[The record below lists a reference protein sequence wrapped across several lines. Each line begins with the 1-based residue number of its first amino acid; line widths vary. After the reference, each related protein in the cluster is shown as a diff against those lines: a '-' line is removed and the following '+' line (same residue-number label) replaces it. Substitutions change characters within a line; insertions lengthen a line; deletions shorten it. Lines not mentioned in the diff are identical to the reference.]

1 MKLFSNIRGD
11 ISGAISAAILQLPSA
26 ITFGIVAFA
35 PLGVGFASQAVMYG
49 IYGAIFCG
57 FFASLFGSSRFGI
70 TGPSASLS
78 LITASFIAS
87 IAVHHPH
94 ALPQAIDQRT
104 VALVGLAAACVFFGG
119 AIQALFGTLRLGSMI
134 KYIPYPIVSGFMSGI
149 SINLIL
155 GQLKPLMGMDRKAS
169 LLDVF
174 TNPAMSVQPKTC
186 MVGLFTLLVLFNSG
200 RLTKKVP
207 AALLGLVCGTAF
219 QYGLIFFTGPSGL
232 GPVVGAIQ
240 GGFPRPDTFL
250 KLFNLAGGLN
260 PSALLP
266 DILAT
271 GLVLALFGS
280 CLTLLTSVALD
291 NLTGTRQDSDREL
304 IGQGIGN
311 MVSAVF
317 GGVAGSSAIPRS
329 LANFEAG
336 GRSRLSGMICG
347 LLLLAVAV
355 TLGPLVGK
363 LPIVVFA
370 AIAVMTGVKIFDRWH
385 AGLFGKLVHVFRKH
399 GRISLLRE
407 NQNLVDF
414 VTATI
419 VAGVIIVGNLV
430 FAVGLGLAMASVF
443 FIVKMGAS
451 VILCK
456 RYGDRLHSRRVRTA
470 KEAQFLE
477 REGKL
482 IVLFELQGALFFGS
496 AEKLAKEIELS
507 LLESRYCIL
516 DMTHVVEIDTTGAN
530 IIFQITRTA
539 GNRGQHVLISHMGE
553 NPSLK
558 KFLRIMDST
567 GDFNHNLY
575 PDSDTA
581 MEWAENHLLAEYFFA
596 PGLRHIALHEMD
608 IVEGFNTS
616 ELDRFQ
622 KGMLHETYAK
632 GELIVSKGAENR
644 DLYLLINGSISLK
657 TPLPD
662 GNRMVRLVSF
672 GPGGVFGTI
681 GLLEEQPLS
690 ASVFADDDCMLY
702 KLTYREFLTLRGEMP
717 DLAIKLLTN
726 IGKIL
731 SRNMTFNIGN
741 WVRD

>member
-1 MKLFSNIRGD
+1 MKLFSNIKGD
-11 ISGAISAAILQLPSA
+11 ISGAISASILQFPSA

-35 PLGVGFASQAVMYG
+35 PLGVGFASQAAMYG

-57 FFASLFGSSRFGI
+57 FFASVFGSSRFGI

-78 LITASFIAS
+78 LITASLIVSLATR
-87 IAVHHPH
+87 HPH

-104 VALVGLAAACVFFGG
+104 VALIGLAAVCVFTGG
-119 AIQALFGTLRLGSMI
+119 AIQALFGAFRMGSII

-149 SINLIL
+149 AINLIL
-155 GQLKPLMGMDRKAS
+155 GQLKPLIGMDRKAS
-169 LLDVF
+169 FLDIF
-174 TNPAMSVQPKTC
+174 TNPAVSVQPKTC
-186 MVGLFTLLVLFNSG
+186 MVGLFTLLVLFNAG

-207 AALLGLVCGTAF
+207 AALMGLVCGTGF
-219 QYGLIFFTGPSGL
+219 QYGLVFIAGPSGL
-232 GPVVGAIQ
+232 GPVVGTVQ
-240 GGFPRPDTFL
+240 SGFPRPDIFF
-250 KLFNLAGGLN
+250 KLFNLTGELN
-260 PSALLP
+260 ASALIP

-317 GGVAGSSAIPRS
+317 GGVAGTSAIPRS

-336 GRSRLSGMICG
+336 GRTRLSGMICG
-347 LLLLAVAV
+347 LLLLAIAI
-355 TLGPLVGK
+355 TSGPLVGK

-370 AIAVMTGVKIFDRWH
+370 AIAIMTGVKIFDRWH
-385 AGLFGKLVHVFRKH
+385 AGLFRKLVNMFRKH
-399 GRISLLRE
+399 GRVSLRWE
-407 NQNLVDF
+407 NQNVVDF
-414 VTATI
+414 ATATI

-430 FAVGLGLAMASVF
+430 FAVGLGVAIASVF
-443 FIVKMGAS
+443 FIMKMGKS
-451 VILCK
+451 VILYK
-456 RYGDRLHSRRVRTA
+456 RYGNQLHSRRVRTA

-477 REGKL
+477 REGRL
-482 IVLFELQGALFFGS
+482 IVVFELQGALFFGS

-507 LLESRYCIL
+507 LSEARYCIL

-530 IIFQITRTA
+530 ILFQVTRTA
-539 GNRGQHVLISHMGE
+539 GSRGQHLLIGHMGE

-558 KFLRIMDST
+558 RFLRIMDYT
-567 GDFNHNLY
+567 GDFDHNLFT
-575 PDSDTA
+575 DCDTA
-581 MEWAENHLLAEYFFA
+581 MEWAEDHLLAEYFFA

-608 IVEGFNTS
+608 IVEGFSIS
-616 ELDRFQ
+616 ELDRLE
-622 KGMLHETYAK
+622 KGMIHKTYAK
-632 GELIVSKGAENR
+632 GDLIVGKGAENR
-644 DLYLLINGSISLK
+644 DLYLLIHGSISLK
-657 TPLPD
+657 IPLSNN
-662 GNRMVRLVSF
+662 NRMERLVSF

-690 ASVFADDDCMLY
+690 ASVFADNDCVLY
-702 KLTYREFLTLRGEMP
+702 KLTYREFLTLREEMP
-717 DLAIKLLTN
+717 DLTIKLLTN

-731 SRNMTFNIGN
+731 SRYMSFNIGT

>member
-1 MKLFSNIRGD
+1 MKLFSNIKGD
-11 ISGAISAAILQLPSA
+11 IYGAISAAILQFPSA

-78 LITASFIAS
+78 LITASFIVSLA
-87 IAVHHPH
+87 AHHPN

-104 VALVGLAAACVFFGG
+104 VALIGLAAVCVFFGG
-119 AIQALFGTLRLGSMI
+119 AIQAIFGALRMGSLI

-155 GQLKPLMGMDRKAS
+155 GQLKPLIGMDRKAS
-169 LLDVF
+169 LLELF
-174 TNPAMSVQPKTC
+174 TNPAVSIQPKTLI
-186 MVGLFTLLVLFNSG
+186 VGLFTLLVLFNSG

-207 AALLGLVCGTAF
+207 AALMGLVCGTAF
-219 QYGLIFFTGPSGL
+219 QYGLILFTGPSGL

-240 GGFPRPDTFL
+240 SGFPRPDIFL

-260 PSALLP
+260 ASALIP

-291 NLTGTRQDSDREL
+291 NATGTRQDSDREL

-329 LANFEAG
+329 LANYEAG
-336 GRSRLSGMICG
+336 GRTRISGMICA

-355 TLGPLVGK
+355 TSGPLVGK

-385 AGLFGKLVHVFRKH
+385 AGLFGKLVNMFRKH
-399 GRISLLRE
+399 GHVSLIRE
-407 NQNLVDF
+407 NKNLVDF
-414 VTATI
+414 MTATI
-419 VAGVIIVGNLV
+419 VAGVIIFGNLV
-430 FAVGLGLAMASVF
+430 FAVGLGVAMASVF
-443 FIVKMGAS
+443 FIMKMGTS
-451 VILCK
+451 VILYK
-456 RYGDRLHSRRVRTA
+456 RYGNQLHSRRIRTA
-470 KEAQFLE
+470 KENLFLE
-477 REGKL
+477 RQGKR
-482 IVLFELQGALFFGS
+482 IVVFELQGALFFGS

-507 LLESRYCIL
+507 LLEARYCIL

-530 IIFQITRTA
+530 IIYQVTRTA
-539 GNRGQHVLISHMGE
+539 ESKGQFLLIGNMGE

-558 KFLRIMDST
+558 KFLRIMDAT
-567 GDFNHNLY
+567 GDFNRNLF

-581 MEWAENHLLAEYFFA
+581 IEWAEDHLLTEYFFA

-608 IVEGFNTS
+608 IVEGFSTS
-616 ELDRFQ
+616 ELDRFT
-622 KGMLHETYAK
+622 KVMILKTYAK
-632 GELIVSKGAENR
+632 GELIVSKGDENR

-657 TPLPD
+657 IPLL
-662 GNRMVRLVSF
+662 NSSRMARLVSF
-672 GPGGVFGTI
+672 GPGGVFGAI

-690 ASVFADDDCMLY
+690 ASVFADDDCELY
-702 KLTYREFLTLRGEMP
+702 KLTYREFLNLRAEMP

-731 SRNMTFNIGN
+731 SRYMSFNIGN